1 VSAACPDYSIT
12 PDRAFLDGLLERA
25 QHPRGL
31 DSDDS
36 ARKLLFDSA
45 VLGGTNPSLANTEL
59 SAKSL
64 EIDALVQVMTRSV
77 PDL

>member
-1 VSAACPDYSIT
+1 VGAACPDCSIT

-31 DSDDS
+31 DSNDS
-36 ARKLLFDSA
+36 ARKVLFDSA
-45 VLGGTNPSLANTEL
+45 VLGGTSPGLAYTEL
-59 SAKSL
+59 SAEIL
-64 EIDALVQVMTRSV
+64 ETDALVQVMTRSV